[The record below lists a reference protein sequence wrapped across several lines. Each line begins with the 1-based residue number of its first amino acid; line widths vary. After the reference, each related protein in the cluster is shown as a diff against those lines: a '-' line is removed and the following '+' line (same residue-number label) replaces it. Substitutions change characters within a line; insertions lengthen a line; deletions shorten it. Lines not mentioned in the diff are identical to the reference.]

1 MSSSEL
7 KIMALAH
14 AILAALVDAPC
25 SGYDLAKRFD
35 GSVGFFWSASHQQIY
50 RELSKL
56 EDEGWISSEMI
67 LQAARPDKK
76 LYSITDLGKQ
86 HLKEWIA
93 QPCEPTPIKDDL
105 LVKIFAGHIAPNQ
118 IILAEL
124 EHHQKAHLAKLSTYK
139 DIEQRYF
146 QNLQELPETAK
157 FQYLT
162 LLNGI
167 SYETQRLAWLHQ
179 AIELLNQKIEKL

>member
-1 MSSSEL
+1 
-7 KIMALAH
+7 MALAH
-14 AILAALVDAPC
+14 AILAALVEAPC

-56 EDEGWISSEMI
+56 EDREWISSESI
-67 LQAARPDKK
+67 LQAGRPDKR
-76 LYSITDLGKQ
+76 LYSVTDLGEQ

-93 QPCEPTPIKDDL
+93 QPCELTPIKDDL
-105 LVKIFAGHIAPNQ
+105 LVKIFAGYIVPNQ
-118 IILAEL
+118 TILAEL
-124 EHHQKAHLAKLSTYK
+124 EHHQKAHQKKLSKYK
-139 DIEQRYF
+139 ELEQRYF
-146 QNLQELPETAK
+146 QNPQELPEPGK

-167 SYETQRLAWLHQ
+167 SYEIHWLAWYNQLM
-179 AIELLNQKIEKL
+179 ELLNQTIEN

>member
-1 MSSSEL
+1 
-7 KIMALAH
+7 MALAH
-14 AILAALVDAPC
+14 AILAALVEASC

-50 RELSKL
+50 RELAKL
-56 EDEGWISSEMI
+56 EDQGSISSESI
-67 LQAARPDKK
+67 LQTRRPDKR
-76 LYSITDLGKQ
+76 LYSVTDLGEQ

-105 LVKIFAGHIAPNQ
+105 LVKIFAGHIIPNQ

-124 EHHQKAHLAKLSTYK
+124 EHHQEAHLKKLSTYK
-139 DIEQRYF
+139 ELEQCYF
-146 QNLQELPETAK
+146 QNPQELPESGK

-167 SYETQRLAWLHQ
+167 SYETHWLAWCKQ
-179 AIELLNQKIEKL
+179 VMELLNQTIEN

>member
-1 MSSSEL
+1 
-7 KIMALAH
+7 MALAH

-56 EDEGWISSEMI
+56 EDQGWISCETI

-76 LYSITDLGKQ
+76 LYRVTDLGEQ
-86 HLKEWIA
+86 QLTEWIA
-93 QPCEPTPIKDDL
+93 QPCEPTPTKDDL
-105 LVKIFAGHIAPNQ
+105 LVKIFAGHVAPNQ

-124 EHHQKAHLAKLSTYK
+124 ERHQKAHSEKLSTYK
-139 DIEQRYF
+139 DLEQDYF
-146 QNLQELPETAK
+146 QNPQELPESAK
-157 FQYLT
+157 FRYLT

-167 SYETQRLAWLHQ
+167 AYETYWIAWCDQ
-179 AIELLNQKIEKL
+179 AIQLLNQTIEKL